1 MDPEEIKKMITELPQ
16 NEPNKSE
23 GLIRKLHG
31 QISKMQDDRV
41 KDQLLNKLESVA
53 YLGLHEDLKEMMEHK
68 GLHLEAIYLVLNY
81 LTSVLE
87 LAKYLQDE
95 NSSKPDAG
103 LKMIS
108 RRLGPDL
115 EVLGRLS
122 AIGIDVTKR
131 WVKNLCKKAP
141 SFKALRRLTFQELE
155 KCCQG
160 ADKGEMDE
168 VHRLVENV
176 QSQERQSA
184 ALAPNQDIIVKDKE
198 SRTAD
203 EKKLKKAKELMNEAK
218 VMAKSRSESSKQA
231 VSEKLSEIIN
241 NLELPSDWL
250 KRDEV
255 KPEQLFEQLD
265 KIIEHYSNV
274 VESAESYK
282 SELEIV
288 TRASC
293 GRALCGIYYSKYEP
307 PKVTGRPLLL
317 EPTKVI
323 LTNPNT
329 AQEINY
335 MKFSAKGAAAEYVRT
350 VGVLGFQGLA
360 VGEVQGGYGHE
371 KSSQEDQ
378 SVKSSATSAS
388 VLQYIRIAKKTFQLE
403 WDQLKISLAA
413 RNMAKRTVRDEES
426 ARSFMERFGSH
437 FPAGVQTL
445 GGVFFCIV
453 DAESKSAT
461 NIVKLTEAA
470 VNHLDAQ
477 ISVGFLSGLSV
488 TGASATGK
496 KDTSTGESNRK
507 YKDSSNESFTFSV
520 KSIGPQAAN
529 PSTFPKLLSYNSTWA
544 LIDRGNIEGYIPVW
558 ELIRELGSEFEEAA
572 TVLEKTWRKD
582 EEDRKKKLEEKR
594 EKNIMAGGKQDLLLM
609 KEEHLGGNG
618 RLSGSFWPTNGN
630 VIFEEDGMQ
639 REDAYDKA
647 IELIMQ
653 DPYYNICEITYTGN
667 ELDEEDRKRLT
678 PAAVLRVA
686 LLPFSPRALLV
697 ASGAVPAY
705 AVGSA
710 VLGRYRFVATSKYKL
725 KCWEASDDTPTTF
738 CKGPGQLFFSKVL
751 FKWKDRVPGQK

>member
-1 MDPEEIKKMITELPQ
+1 MK
-16 NEPNKSE
+16 
-23 GLIRKLHG
+23 
-31 QISKMQDDRV
+31 
-41 KDQLLNKLESVA
+41 
-53 YLGLHEDLKEMMEHK
+53 
-68 GLHLEAIYLVLNY
+68 
-81 LTSVLE
+81 
-87 LAKYLQDE
+87 
-95 NSSKPDAG
+95 
-103 LKMIS
+103 
-108 RRLGPDL
+108 
-115 EVLGRLS
+115 
-122 AIGIDVTKR
+122 
-131 WVKNLCKKAP
+131 
-141 SFKALRRLTFQELE
+141 
-155 KCCQG
+155 
-160 ADKGEMDE
+160 
-168 VHRLVENV
+168 
-176 QSQERQSA
+176 
-184 ALAPNQDIIVKDKE
+184 
-198 SRTAD
+198 
-203 EKKLKKAKELMNEAK
+203 
-218 VMAKSRSESSKQA
+218 
-231 VSEKLSEIIN
+231 KLSEIIN

-350 VGVLGFQGLA
+350 VESSSTSIGMGVLGFQGLA

-477 ISVGFLSGLSV
+477 ISVGFLSGVSGI
-488 TGASATGK
+488 GASAAGKQATGTGK
-496 KDTSTGESNRK
+496 GNSK
-507 YKDSSNESFTFSV
+507 YKDSSDESFTFSV
-520 KSIGPQAAN
+520 KSIGPQAEK
-529 PSTFPKLLSYNSTWA
+529 PSTFQKLLSYNSTWA
-544 LIDRGNIEGYIPVW
+544 LIDRGSIEGYIPVW

-594 EKNIMAGGKQDLLLM
+594 EKNIMTGGKQDLLLM
-609 KEEHLGGNG
+609 KEEHLGGV
-618 RLSGSFWPTNGN
+618 S
-630 VIFEEDGMQ
+630 
-639 REDAYDKA
+639 
-647 IELIMQ
+647 
-653 DPYYNICEITYTGN
+653 
-667 ELDEEDRKRLT
+667 
-678 PAAVLRVA
+678 
-686 LLPFSPRALLV
+686 
-697 ASGAVPAY
+697 
-705 AVGSA
+705 
-710 VLGRYRFVATSKYKL
+710 
-725 KCWEASDDTPTTF
+725 
-738 CKGPGQLFFSKVL
+738 
-751 FKWKDRVPGQK
+751 

>member
-1 MDPEEIKKMITELPQ
+1 MYCLFKPHYTVKMDPEEIKKMITELPQ

-81 LTSVLE
+81 LTSVPE

-103 LKMIS
+103 LKMIN

-115 EVLGRLS
+115 EVLGGLS
-122 AIGIDVTKR
+122 AKGIDVTKR
-131 WVKNLCKKAP
+131 WVKNLCKTAP

-184 ALAPNQDIIVKDKE
+184 ALAPNQDIVVKDKE

-218 VMAKSRSESSKQA
+218 VMAKNRSESSKQA
-231 VSEKLSEIIN
+231 VSEKLTEIIN

-350 VGVLGFQGLA
+350 VESSSTSIGMGVLGFQGLA
-360 VGEVQGGYGHE
+360 VGDVQGGYGHE

-388 VLQYIRIAKKTFQLE
+388 VLQYICIAKKTFQLE

-461 NIVKLTEAA
+461 NIVNLTEAA

-496 KDTSTGESNRK
+496 KDTGTGESNSK

-529 PSTFPKLLSYNSTWA
+529 PSTFQKLLSYNSTWA
-544 LIDRGNIEGYIPVW
+544 LIDRGSIEGYIPVW
-558 ELIRELGSEFEEAA
+558 ELIRELGSEFEKAA

-582 EEDRKKKLEEKR
+582 EEDRKKQLEEKT
-594 EKNIMAGGKQDLLLM
+594 EKKIMAEGKQDLLLM
-609 KEEHLGGNG
+609 KEEHLGGV
-618 RLSGSFWPTNGN
+618 S
-630 VIFEEDGMQ
+630 
-639 REDAYDKA
+639 
-647 IELIMQ
+647 
-653 DPYYNICEITYTGN
+653 
-667 ELDEEDRKRLT
+667 
-678 PAAVLRVA
+678 
-686 LLPFSPRALLV
+686 
-697 ASGAVPAY
+697 
-705 AVGSA
+705 
-710 VLGRYRFVATSKYKL
+710 
-725 KCWEASDDTPTTF
+725 
-738 CKGPGQLFFSKVL
+738 
-751 FKWKDRVPGQK
+751 

>member
-1 MDPEEIKKMITELPQ
+1 MYCLFKPHYTVKMDPEEIKKMITELPQ

-41 KDQLLNKLESVA
+41 KEQLLNKLESVA

-68 GLHLEAIYLVLNY
+68 GLHVEAIYLVLNY
-81 LTSVLE
+81 LTSVPE

-95 NSSKPDAG
+95 NSSKPDEW

-115 EVLGRLS
+115 EVLGGLS
-122 AIGIDVTKR
+122 AKGIDVTKR

-168 VHRLVENV
+168 VHQLVENV

-218 VMAKSRSESSKQA
+218 VMAKNRSESSKQA

-282 SELEIV
+282 SGLEIV

-293 GRALCGIYYSKYEP
+293 GRALSGIYYSEYEP

-317 EPTKVI
+317 EPTKVK

-329 AQEINY
+329 ARDTNI
-335 MKFSAKGAAAEYVRT
+335 MTFSAKGAAAEYVRT
-350 VGVLGFQGLA
+350 VESSSTSTGMGGLGFQGLA

-388 VLQYIRIAKKTFQLE
+388 VLKSIRIAKKTFQLE
-403 WDQLKISLAA
+403 WEQLQISSTA

-445 GGVFFCIV
+445 GGVFFSIV

-461 NIVKLTEAA
+461 NIVNLTEAA
-470 VNHLDAQ
+470 VNHLKAQ

-496 KDTSTGESNRK
+496 KDTGTGESNSK

-529 PSTFPKLLSYNSTWA
+529 PSTFQKLLSYNSTWA
-544 LIDRGNIEGYIPVW
+544 LIDRGSIEGYIPVW

-582 EEDRKKKLEEKR
+582 EEDRKKKLEEK
-594 EKNIMAGGKQDLLLM
+594 EKPKDLKQTEKSMMAGAKQDLLLM
-609 KEEHLGGNG
+609 KEEHLRGV
-618 RLSGSFWPTNGN
+618 S
-630 VIFEEDGMQ
+630 
-639 REDAYDKA
+639 
-647 IELIMQ
+647 
-653 DPYYNICEITYTGN
+653 
-667 ELDEEDRKRLT
+667 
-678 PAAVLRVA
+678 
-686 LLPFSPRALLV
+686 
-697 ASGAVPAY
+697 
-705 AVGSA
+705 
-710 VLGRYRFVATSKYKL
+710 
-725 KCWEASDDTPTTF
+725 
-738 CKGPGQLFFSKVL
+738 
-751 FKWKDRVPGQK
+751 

>member
-1 MDPEEIKKMITELPQ
+1 MDPEGIKKMIAELPQ
-16 NEPNKSE
+16 NKPNISE

-41 KDQLLNKLESVA
+41 KEQLLNKLESVA

-68 GLHLEAIYLVLNY
+68 GLHLQAIYLVLNY
-81 LTSVLE
+81 LTSVPE
-87 LAKYLQDE
+87 LAEYLQDE
-95 NSSKPDAG
+95 NSSKPDG

-108 RRLGPDL
+108 RRLGPGL
-115 EVLGRLS
+115 EVLGGLS
-122 AIGIDVTKR
+122 AKGIDVTKR

-155 KCCQG
+155 KCCEG

-168 VHRLVENV
+168 VHRLVENA
-176 QSQERQSA
+176 QSQERQCA
-184 ALAPNQDIIVKDKE
+184 ALAPNQDIILKDKE

-203 EKKLKKAKELMNEAK
+203 KKKLKKAKELMNEAK
-218 VMAKSRSESSKQA
+218 VMAKNRSESSKQA

-241 NLELPSDWL
+241 ILELPSDWL
-250 KRDEV
+250 KHDEV

-265 KIIEHYSNV
+265 KIIQNYNNV

-282 SELEIV
+282 TELEIV
-288 TRASC
+288 TRASS
-293 GRALCGIYYSKYEP
+293 GRARCGFYYSKYEP
-307 PKVTGRPLLL
+307 PKETGRPLLL
-317 EPTKVI
+317 KPTKVI

-350 VGVLGFQGLA
+350 VESSSTSIGMGVLGFQVLA
-360 VGEVQGGYGHE
+360 VGKVQGGYGHE

-403 WDQLKISLAA
+403 WEQLNISLTA
-413 RNMAKRTVRDEES
+413 RNMAKRTVDEES
-426 ARSFMERFGSH
+426 ARFFMERFGSH

-445 GGVFFCIV
+445 GGVFFSIV

-461 NIVKLTEAA
+461 NIVNLTDAA

-496 KDTSTGESNRK
+496 KDTGTGESSNK
-507 YKDSSNESFTFSV
+507 YKKSSNESFTFSV

-529 PSTFPKLLSYNSTWA
+529 PSTFQKLLSYNSTWA
-544 LIDRGNIEGYIPVW
+544 LIDRGSIKGYIPVW
-558 ELIRELGSEFEEAA
+558 ELIRKLGSEFEEPA

-582 EEDRKKKLEEKR
+582 EEDRKKKLEEKEKPKDLKQT
-594 EKNIMAGGKQDLLLM
+594 EKNMMAGAKQDLLLM
-609 KEEHLGGNG
+609 KEEHLRGV
-618 RLSGSFWPTNGN
+618 S
-630 VIFEEDGMQ
+630 
-639 REDAYDKA
+639 
-647 IELIMQ
+647 
-653 DPYYNICEITYTGN
+653 
-667 ELDEEDRKRLT
+667 
-678 PAAVLRVA
+678 
-686 LLPFSPRALLV
+686 
-697 ASGAVPAY
+697 
-705 AVGSA
+705 
-710 VLGRYRFVATSKYKL
+710 
-725 KCWEASDDTPTTF
+725 
-738 CKGPGQLFFSKVL
+738 
-751 FKWKDRVPGQK
+751 